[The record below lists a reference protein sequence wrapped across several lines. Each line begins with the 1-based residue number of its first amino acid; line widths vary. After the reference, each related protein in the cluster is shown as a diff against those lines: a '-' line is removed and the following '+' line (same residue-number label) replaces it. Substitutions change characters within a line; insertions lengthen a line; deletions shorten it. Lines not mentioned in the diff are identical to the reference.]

1 MSRHR
6 RLARR
11 NLATVVASAAVA
23 AVALSA
29 CHAPGGASPMNTD
42 ASERTIQLKERPDP
56 QRAYRIVMTIRD
68 APGPFAFVEG
78 SAQHDV
84 TNHHACGEINR
95 SAGTISRIN
104 TNPPIKWQKISDTQY
119 TATVYADLMQD
130 EDYFGRGLCRWTFT
144 EARARL
150 KATGAEAE
158 TRFVPAISAEE
169 IFAGQAVTWYFWKG
183 RYPVDSPLPSNGIGF
198 SSSGYK
204 SLEEFRPELRDQ
216 LFTITL
222 TPERAEL

>member
-1 MSRHR
+1 M
-6 RLARR
+6 
-11 NLATVVASAAVA
+11 A

-42 ASERTIQLKERPDP
+42 ASERTIELKERPDP

-84 TNHHACGEINR
+84 TNHRACGEINR

-104 TNPPIKWQKISDTQY
+104 TNPPIDWQKISDTQY
-119 TATVYADLMQD
+119 SAMVYADLMQD
-130 EDYFGRGLCRWTFT
+130 EDYFGRGLCRWSFT

-169 IFAGQAVTWYFWKG
+169 IFAGQAVTWYFWKQ
-183 RYPVDSPLPSNGIGF
+183 RYLINTPLPSNGKGIADFGQKNLDGIPAERRDEFF
-198 SSSGYK
+198 S
-204 SLEEFRPELRDQ
+204 
-216 LFTITL
+216 IAL
-222 TPERAEL
+222 TPMEAEP